1 MPILYIHGV
10 ATRSRDGFL
19 AMEPYV
25 RRLVAPAIAADPDNV
40 LIDDVFWGDLA
51 ASFAWDGASR
61 PRSRLLGMG
70 AAATPPTPVEGTLT
84 AAAFANVLSC
94 LPAST
99 ATAPSSGGLISGS
112 VAPTPAISSPV
123 RLRDLPAD
131 ALSDLLAMLLSE
143 AVPDPAQRA
152 HLSLAADSVAHDPS
166 TPAALAAA
174 GSEAQALA
182 VLLEHVRQRAEAEA
196 RLVGMGLATWV
207 TAVRDRLGEAL
218 SRGQDLPTYALSV
231 ATAELRPPLNTL
243 VSTFLGDVF
252 VYLRNRGTAA
262 RPGAIPQRLL
272 SKLALTHQQAQRRGG
287 EPLVLLSHSMGGQIV
302 YDALT
307 HFLPGNPAWQHL
319 RIDFWCA
326 TASQV
331 GFFEELKLFLASA
344 PHYHRGHPVPFPA
357 AHLGAW
363 WNVWDHNDF
372 LSYTVQDIM
381 AQVDDAPYDSGMSL
395 LAAHSGYLQRPSFYR
410 ALAAK
415 LRTAAAQ
422 GWRT

>member
-51 ASFAWDGASR
+51 AIFAWDGASR

-84 AAAFANVLSC
+84 AAAFANVLSR

-99 ATAPSSGGLISGS
+99 AAAPSSGGLISGS
-112 VAPTPAISSPV
+112 VTPVPTHSSPV

-131 ALSDLLAMLLSE
+131 ALSDLLAVLLSE

-152 HLSLAADSVAHDPS
+152 HLSLAADNVAYDPS

-262 RPGAIPQRLL
+262 QPGAIPQRLL
-272 SKLALTHQQAQRRGG
+272 SKLDLAHQQAQRRGG

-302 YDALT
+302 YDVLT

-331 GFFEELKLFLASA
+331 GFFEELKLFLASEA
-344 PHYHRGHPVPFPA
+344 HYHRGHPVPFPA
-357 AHLGAW
+357 AHLGVW

-372 LSYTVQDIM
+372 LSYTVQDII

-410 ALAAK
+410 TLAAK